1 LPAWS
6 GFLTDEEADHP
17 KSLFSKPCPVAS
29 RASSI
34 FTGGGLDSTFCGHC
48 DRKVEVLAGK
58 SLLEVAAFMKANPG
72 ACIVIGGKLGQQSE
86 SHAK

>member
-1 LPAWS
+1 
-6 GFLTDEEADHP
+6 
-17 KSLFSKPCPVAS
+17 VAS

-48 DRKVEVLAGK
+48 DRKVEVLTGK

-72 ACIVIGGKLGQQSE
+72 TCIVIGGKLGQRTDRQADW
-86 SHAK
+86 HARPCMSSLSATLTFDFLQ